1 MNFIFSKKKGVLI
14 AKNVLFKN
22 QVPIGGGGGTV
33 FAVFILLKF
42 IFEKLFLY
50 LVATQ
55 VTKQKHIYINN
66 NENREEGGT
75 PAIVESI
82 RLGLVFQLKNALN
95 PLVVEQ
101 REQYYAK

>member
-1 MNFIFSKKKGVLI
+1 M
-14 AKNVLFKN
+14 
-22 QVPIGGGGGTV
+22 
-33 FAVFILLKF
+33 
-42 IFEKLFLY
+42 
-50 LVATQ
+50 
-55 VTKQKHIYINN
+55 TKQKHIYINN